1 MKRIIVCLIAVTL
14 LLSACSGSNTSTP
27 TEKDFDGS
35 TYSDT
40 GTGTFYLINESGT
53 TENGNIIT
61 VYADKNTTVTSIGAD
76 AFGFD
81 GSVLSHIYIDG
92 MEYSKEQLAESQISI
107 TLEKDLLVP
116 GTHIVECVQFEN
128 DEVAGNVITYKSG
141 QYEVVEK

>member
-14 LLSACSGSNTSTP
+14 LLCACSGSEATTP
-27 TEKDFDGS
+27 AKKDFDGS
-35 TYSDT
+35 AYSDT
-40 GTGTFYLINESGT
+40 GAGTFYLINESGT
-53 TENGNIIT
+53 TENGNTIT

-92 MEYSKEQLAESQISI
+92 MEHSKEQLAESQITI
-107 TLEKDLLVP
+107 TLEKETLAP
-116 GTHIVECVQFEN
+116 GTHTVECVQFEN
-128 DEVAGNVITYKSG
+128 DDVNGTVITYKSG